1 MMKIKLF
8 VKADC
13 PKCPE
18 AKALAAQLNDVE
30 LYDIGE
36 VNGLAEAAFYGVMS
50 APSIVVTDEIGKEM
64 KSWLGVI
71 PNIDELRNV
80 S

>member
-1 MMKIKLF
+1 M
-8 VKADC
+8 KADC